1 MTDTFRDLIIRTSK
15 DKEEAEFRIALHE
28 ALAEFAFDK
37 NEEGK
42 MVDDLVKRLRK
53 NVMCGDAAIEE
64 AADRIEHLEN
74 RCANLLVGNR
84 ALNIRSDKLETALRE
99 IAWIATPDHE
109 EMRHKATEI
118 ARKALEG
125 KDD

>member
-53 NVMCGDAAIEE
+53 NVMCGDAVIEE
-64 AADRIEHLEN
+64 AANRIE
-74 RCANLLVGNR
+74 
-84 ALNIRSDKLETALRE
+84 KLETALRVIIQE
-99 IAWIATPDHE
+99 DALTGKTVFVGDFGKIAIA
-109 EMRHKATEI
+109 
-118 ARKALEG
+118 ALRE
-125 KDD
+125 KE